1 MADHSDEHDIDDV
14 TEADRRNGEPDAL
27 DTDTGTDGPPA
38 NPDDDPDQRMQP
50 DTDMDV
56 TEPTADGEPIRHA
69 GPDDI
74 GSGGD

>member
-1 MADHSDEHDIDDV
+1 MSDHIDDHETDDV

-27 DTDTGTDGPPA
+27 DLDTDGPSGH
-38 NPDDDPDQRMQP
+38 PDDDPSQRMQP

-56 TEPTADGEPIRHA
+56 TEPTEDGDPIHHV